1 MSDTEQL
8 LKWRVFLVEFKPHE
22 EEKSSYS
29 LSLEVFG
36 CMPSANPGHWLSVP
50 GIKSARQTKLR
61 FFFYCLS
68 SLSVLH
74 SPYTQRDIP
83 YKAVIRSYYCS

>member
-8 LKWRVFLVEFKPHE
+8 LKWRVFLVEFEPHE

-29 LSLEVFG
+29 LSLEDFR

-50 GIKSARQTKLR
+50 GIKSAHQTP
-61 FFFYCLS
+61 FFF
-68 SLSVLH
+68 
-74 SPYTQRDIP
+74 
-83 YKAVIRSYYCS
+83 